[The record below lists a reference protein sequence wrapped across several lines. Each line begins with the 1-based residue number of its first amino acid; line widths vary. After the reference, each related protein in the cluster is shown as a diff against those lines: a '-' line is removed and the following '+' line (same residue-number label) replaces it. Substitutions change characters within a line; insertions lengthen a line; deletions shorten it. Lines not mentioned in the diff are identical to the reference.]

1 MTAGQKANSGAKPV
15 PVPRLTGPQLREK
28 SEYFEEG
35 LKKMTYG
42 SNMNLPL
49 KFSPKFQ
56 TFNRITDTQENK
68 NVSKHI
74 QTL

>member
-15 PVPRLTGPQLREK
+15 PVLRLTGPQLREK
-28 SEYFEEG
+28 SESFEEG

-56 TFNRITDTQENK
+56 IFNRITDTQEKK

-74 QTL
+74 QTF